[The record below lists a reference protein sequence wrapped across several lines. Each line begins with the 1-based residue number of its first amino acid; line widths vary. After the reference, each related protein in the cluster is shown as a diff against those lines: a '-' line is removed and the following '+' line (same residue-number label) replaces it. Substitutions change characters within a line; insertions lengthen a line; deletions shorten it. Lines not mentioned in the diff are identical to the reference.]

1 MTKSTLFINI
11 ESNASQLN
19 NAINYLCDIL
29 EKNLKIPLNN
39 KFKIIST
46 LTDSI
51 SALFLINKEISTRFK
66 SRFIESP
73 LLLKLEKDIDYIK
86 TLYPSS
92 FKPFIKTYS
101 LEGSYCGVSVSI
113 TTRLRNYLI
122 EVLNNNESESLCEK
136 YCILLEKYLTH
147 LYNYIIFIF
156 TDDLVLM

>member
-1 MTKSTLFINI
+1 MTKSNLFINI
-11 ESNASQLN
+11 ECHASQLN
-19 NAINYLCDIL
+19 NAINFLCDIL
-29 EKNLKIPLNN
+29 EKNLKIPSNN

-66 SRFIESP
+66 SKFIDSP
-73 LLLKLEKDIDYIK
+73 ILVKLEQDIDYIK

-122 EVLNNNESESLCEK
+122 EVLNNNNYESLCEK
-136 YCILLEKYLTH
+136 YCVLLEKYLTH

>member
-29 EKNLKIPLNN
+29 ENNLKIPLNN

>member
-1 MTKSTLFINI
+1 MTKSNLFINI
-11 ESNASQLN
+11 ECHASQLN

-29 EKNLKIPLNN
+29 ENNLKIPLNN

-156 TDDLVLM
+156 ADDLVLM